1 MKLTYDDALPISAR
15 RVEIAE
21 AIEKNQVVVLA
32 GETGSGKTTQLP
44 KIILGLGRGT
54 RGRIGH
60 TQPRRIAA
68 RAVAARISSE
78 CGTELG
84 QEVGYA
90 VRFDDQTSKSTVV
103 KLMTDGI
110 LLAEIR
116 SDPQLRQYDT
126 IIIDEAH
133 ERSLAID
140 FLLGYLKR
148 LLPRRPDLKLLI
160 TSATIDVDRFAAM
173 FDAPVIEVSGR
184 TYPVETRYRPMAERE
199 DGDPLAAIGDAVDE
213 LSAESDGDI
222 LVFFSGEREIRDTA
236 EYLSARK
243 LRRTEVLPLFGRL
256 SAAEQQRVF
265 SSHSGRRIV
274 LATNVAETSLTV
286 PGIRYVIDPG
296 TARISRYSQ
305 RLKVQRLPIEAI
317 SQASAN
323 QRSGRCGRTSDG
335 ICIRLY
341 AEDDFEAR
349 PEFTDPE
356 IQRTNLASVLL
367 QMAALDLGDIREFPF
382 LDPPDAR
389 AIRDGVELLRELG
402 AVPATGSRLTPIGR
416 KLAALPVDPRLARML
431 LSADRNGCL
440 ADVLVI
446 VSAMSIQD
454 PRQRPLEQQQKAD
467 EAHKRF
473 AQPDSDFLSYLT
485 LWNYLREKRSEL
497 SHNKFRRL
505 CHDEYLHYLRIR
517 EWHDVHSQL
526 RQSAKDLGMR
536 TGKAGSD
543 PDRLHQSLLAG
554 LLSHVGLK
562 DTDGREYAGAR
573 NARFSVFPGS
583 GLAKKL
589 PRWIMAGELVETSR
603 LFARTN
609 AKIQPE
615 WIESE
620 AGHLLKRSYSEP
632 HWSAKRAAVMAKEK
646 ATLYGLPVV
655 VDRAVN
661 YSSIDPAV
669 SRELFI
675 RHALVQGEWHTR
687 QAFWRR
693 NRALLDEL
701 AELEDRVRRRDLRVD
716 DDTLFAFYDARV
728 GAEAVSGR
736 HFDTWWKKMRQEQ
749 PDLLDFEKSQL
760 LRDDLQGDLDAEFP
774 HEWHSD
780 GAAFPL
786 TYSFEPGAI
795 DDGVTVDVPI
805 QDLATLDEGQFLWN
819 VPGNREELL
828 TALLKTLPKSLRRNF
843 VPTGDFARR
852 LVTVVDP
859 NAADPV
865 GEMAASL
872 TRMAGVVVGPDSFDP
887 SALPAHLRV
896 TFRILDGA
904 EELSRG
910 QSLDA
915 LRAELDA
922 HLRKDLRKAA
932 QSIERLNITEWDL
945 GTLERTVEAGPVT
958 GYPALVD
965 NSGSVDLE
973 IMRTKAEQFAAMIR
987 GEARLLRLT
996 TSSPVSAIGKNLDL
1010 RSKLILATGPYPDVI
1025 ELIED
1030 CHLAALDALVV
1041 LHGGPVWNEA
1051 AFTALRGRVRADA
1064 YGATEGV
1071 VGDVIR
1077 TLEKLTAVQSG
1088 MAVASAEAA
1097 ADVRVQL
1104 SWLVYRGF
1112 IRDAGLNQIRRMP
1125 FYLEAA
1131 ARRLVAADSADL
1143 YAAQDLE
1150 ARFHE
1155 RVEEMRRF
1163 ERIRPE
1169 VQRVRWALEELRLSL
1184 FAQHLRTAHPVS
1196 VPRVTKLVD
1205 ALP

>member
-1 MKLTYDDALPISAR
+1 MRLTYDDALPISAR
-15 RVEIAE
+15 REEIAT
-21 AIEKNQVVVLA
+21 AIEKNQVIVVA

-44 KIILGLGRGT
+44 KIALGLGRGT
-54 RGRIGH
+54 KGRIGH

-90 VRFDDQTSKSTVV
+90 VRFDDQTSEATVV

-116 SDPQLRQYDT
+116 SDPQLRHYDT

-148 LLPRRPDLKLLI
+148 LLPRRRDLKLII
-160 TSATIDVDRFAAM
+160 TSATIDVERFAAM

-184 TYPVETRYRPMAERE
+184 TYPVETRYRPMTERQ
-199 DGDPLAAIGDAVDE
+199 DGDPLAAIGDAVVE

-236 EYLSARK
+236 EYLTAMK

-256 SAAEQQRVF
+256 STAEQQRVF

-286 PGIRYVIDPG
+286 PGIRYVVDSG

-323 QRSGRCGRTSDG
+323 QRAGRCGRTSDG

-341 AEDDFEAR
+341 AEDDFDAR

-367 QMAALDLGDIREFPF
+367 QMAALDLGDIRDFPF
-382 LDPPDAR
+382 LDPPDSR

-402 AVPATGSRLTPIGR
+402 AVPETGSRLTPVGR
-416 KLAALPVDPRLARML
+416 KLSALPVDPRLARML
-431 LSADRNGCL
+431 LAADRNGCL

-473 AQPDSDFLSYLT
+473 AQPDSDFLSYLA
-485 LWNYLREKRSEL
+485 LWNYLREKRAEL

-505 CHDEYLHYLRIR
+505 CGDEFLHYLRIR

-536 TGKAGSD
+536 AGKAGSD

-573 NARFSVFPGS
+573 SARFAVFPGS

-632 HWSAKRAAVMAKEK
+632 HWSTKRAAVMAKEK

-655 VDRAVN
+655 VDRPVN
-661 YSSIDPAV
+661 YSTIDPVV

-687 QAFWRR
+687 QEFWQR
-693 NRALLDEL
+693 NRALLDEVS
-701 AELEDRVRRRDLRVD
+701 ELEDRVRRRDLRVD

-728 GAEAVSGR
+728 GTEAISGR
-736 HFDTWWKKMRQEQ
+736 HFDTWWKKMRRVH

-760 LRDDLQGDLDAEFP
+760 FRDDLHGDLDTEFP

-780 GAAFPL
+780 GVAFPL
-786 TYSFEPGAI
+786 TYSFDPGSV
-795 DDGVTVDVPI
+795 DDGVTVDLQI
-805 QDLATLDEGQFLWN
+805 GDLAALEGDGFLWN
-819 VPGNREELL
+819 VPGNRTELL
-828 TALLKTLPKSLRRNF
+828 TALLKSLPKSQRRQF
-843 VPTGDFARR
+843 VPAADFAGR
-852 LVTVVDP
+852 LTDVIDFAAPDP
-859 NAADPV
+859 LAEV
-865 GEMAASL
+865 ASAL
-872 TRMAGVVVGPDSFDP
+872 TRMTGVVITAGAFDVT
-887 SALPAHLRV
+887 ALPPHLRV
-896 TFRILDGA
+896 TFRVLDG
-904 EELSRG
+904 ESELAHG
-910 QSLDA
+910 TEVGE
-915 LRAELDA
+915 LRTRLDA
-922 HLRKDLRKAA
+922 HLRKELRTAA
-932 QSIERLNITEWDL
+932 TSIERTRIASWDL
-945 GTLERTVEAGPVT
+945 GTVDRTVEAGPAT

-973 IMRTKAEQFAAMIR
+973 ILRTPAEQEAAMIR
-987 GEARLLRLT
+987 GQARLLALT
-996 TSSPVSAIGKNLDL
+996 SPSPVAAIGRGLDL
-1010 RSKLILATGPYPDVI
+1010 RGKLTLATGPYDEVAGVI
-1025 ELIED
+1025 ED
-1030 CHLAALDALVV
+1030 SYLAALDELVV
-1041 LHGGPVWNEA
+1041 RHGGPVWDEDGFA
-1051 AFTALRGRVRADA
+1051 TLRDRVRADT
-1064 YGATEGV
+1064 YGVTEAV
-1071 VGDVIR
+1071 VGDAQRSFERLADI
-1077 TLEKLTAVQSG
+1077 
-1088 MAVASAEAA
+1088 EAA
-1097 ADVRVQL
+1097 KGGAETEAAEDVRVQL

-1112 IRDAGLNQIRRMP
+1112 IRDTGVTQMRRMP

-1131 ARRLVAADSADL
+1131 ARRLSLRASDDL

-1163 ERIRPE
+1163 ERIQPE
-1169 VQRVRWALEELRLSL
+1169 VQRVHWALEELRLSL
-1184 FAQHLRTAHPVS
+1184 FAQNLRTAYPVS
-1196 VPRVTKLVD
+1196 VPRVTKLLD
-1205 ALP
+1205 ALS